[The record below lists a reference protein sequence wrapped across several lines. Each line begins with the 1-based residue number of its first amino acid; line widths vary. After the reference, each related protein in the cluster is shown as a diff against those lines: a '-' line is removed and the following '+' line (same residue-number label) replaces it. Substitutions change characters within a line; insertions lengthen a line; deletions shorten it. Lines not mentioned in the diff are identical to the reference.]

1 MADNTASN
9 LGTGQG
15 VFSSKVAD
23 DLQFKSLVAG
33 TGITLSADSNEIT
46 INSSATISSG
56 TNLGSGEGLFAN
68 VNSGSLEFKSITVG
82 TGLSIANTAN
92 EVSITVDNANLNAG
106 TLGGLASTAFLQKSD
121 NLAAVASVAT
131 ARTNLG
137 VYSKTESDAKYF
149 ANDANLLPDADN
161 TRSIGD
167 NSNRFSD
174 VYATEF
180 HGTATRAGVVSSI
193 ADHNIA
199 ELLDVDASGVANGH
213 VLKYNGSHWVSTV
226 DGGATNLGALSDV
239 NSAGAANGQVL
250 IYNSA
255 NAAWEPGTV
264 SGGGGG
270 GGSSTL
276 VGLTDTPTNYAG
288 AGGYFVKV
296 NSGASAI
303 EFVADPGYITG
314 LGSLTTTDL
323 AEGTNQY
330 FTNARAD
337 ARIAAAS
344 INDLTDVDTSG
355 VALNN
360 SLKWNGS
367 AWVVGT
373 ISTDLSAN
381 TTTDLTEGTNLYYT
395 TARANTDIDARIAAK
410 TTDDLSEGATNLYYT
425 TARANTDIDARLTS
439 TGVTG
444 AKITNWDTAYSWGDH
459 STAGYLT
466 DLTGSTLTS
475 LSDVDAVAG
484 AGDDGKILYYDHATT
499 SFKWKTESGALA
511 NTDALAEG
519 STNLYYTDARV
530 DTHLNQSNPTAGY
543 VLSWN
548 GSDYAWVA
556 QSGGVTS
563 VNGSTGAV
571 TLDTDDVAE
580 GSTNL
585 YYTDTR
591 FDSRLQTRNISN
603 LADVDTTG
611 ASDGQAFVWSS
622 ANSRWQPGTIT
633 GYSNSD
639 VDTHLNQSNPTAG
652 YVLSW
657 NGSDYAWVA
666 QSAGGGGTMSNLVED
681 TTPQLGGTLDAN
693 GNTIDMGTN
702 NITDAKVGQWDTA
715 YSWGDHGAAGYLT
728 AETNDLSSAVTW
740 ADVPDANITS
750 SSVVQH
756 QGNLTIT
763 ESQISDLQSYLTAET
778 SHADVVVD
786 GDFASQG
793 IMLRG
798 ASAGSYSILTDNS
811 ANWNTAF
818 GWGDHSTA
826 GYLTSIPA
834 QTFASLTDVDTTDVN
849 DDGKVLYYDHATT
862 SFKWKVDASGI
873 ALTDF
878 SVTTGTASGGGSLAY
893 DNTTGVFTFRPTESV
908 LGTITISSVTAG
920 DVLTY
925 SGSAWVNQ
933 QPTAEPSFAI
943 QTADFNA
950 TSGSRHGIDT
960 TSNSVTATLPATPAT
975 GDAILFVQAG
985 GDFSVNNFIINPN
998 GKNINGS
1005 SGNYTHSTQLAWSGG
1020 GPTASLGV
1028 FYNGTEWRQY

>member
-82 TGLSIANTAN
+82 TGLSIANTAT

-121 NLAAVASVAT
+121 NLAAVADVSS

-137 VYSKTESDAKYF
+137 VYSKTESDAKFF
-149 ANDANLLPDADN
+149 ANDANLLPDQDN

-174 VYATEF
+174 VYAVEL
-180 HGTATRAGVVSSI
+180 HGTATRAGVVTSI
-193 ADHNIA
+193 ADHDIESLQN
-199 ELLDVDASGVANGH
+199 VDGTGKASGH

-296 NSGASAI
+296 NAGASAV

-395 TARANTDIDARIAAK
+395 TARANTDIDAR
-410 TTDDLSEGATNLYYT
+410 
-425 TARANTDIDARLTS
+425 LTS

-484 AGDDGKILYYDHATT
+484 AGDDGKVLYYDHATT

-585 YYTDTR
+585 YYTDAR
-591 FDSRLQTRNISN
+591 ADARVNLQTGAN
-603 LADVDTTG
+603 L
-611 ASDGQAFVWSS
+611 
-622 ANSRWQPGTIT
+622 
-633 GYSNSD
+633 
-639 VDTHLNQSNPTAG
+639 
-652 YVLSW
+652 
-657 NGSDYAWVA
+657 
-666 QSAGGGGTMSNLVED
+666 
-681 TTPQLGGTLDAN
+681 
-693 GNTIDMGTN
+693 
-702 NITDAKVGQWDTA
+702 
-715 YSWGDHGAAGYLT
+715 
-728 AETNDLSSAVTW
+728 DLSSK
-740 ADVPDANITS
+740 S
-750 SSVVQH
+750 
-756 QGNLTIT
+756 
-763 ESQISDLQSYLTAET
+763 
-778 SHADVVVD
+778 
-786 GDFASQG
+786 
-793 IMLRG
+793 
-798 ASAGSYSILTDNS
+798 
-811 ANWNTAF
+811 
-818 GWGDHSTA
+818 
-826 GYLTSIPA
+826 
-834 QTFASLTDVDTTDVN
+834 TTD
-849 DDGKVLYYDHATT
+849 
-862 SFKWKVDASGI
+862 
-873 ALTDF
+873 
-878 SVTTGTASGGGSLAY
+878 
-893 DNTTGVFTFRPTESV
+893 
-908 LGTITISSVTAG
+908 
-920 DVLTY
+920 
-925 SGSAWVNQ
+925 
-933 QPTAEPSFAI
+933 
-943 QTADFNA
+943 
-950 TSGSRHGIDT
+950 
-960 TSNSVTATLPATPAT
+960 
-975 GDAILFVQAG
+975 
-985 GDFSVNNFIINPN
+985 
-998 GKNINGS
+998 
-1005 SGNYTHSTQLAWSGG
+1005 
-1020 GPTASLGV
+1020 
-1028 FYNGTEWRQY
+1028 